1 MEYFDPREQVKI
13 WQRVHQSQPNVTD
26 GLQPMAASMQEN
38 GAIYSRLARQLQGR
52 GKELALQLREQQ
64 LVAVRCLKGVHRMVT
79 GNMLQA
85 GCGEPTVESTEAA
98 LRKAYG
104 QTLKTV
110 TFCESRSA
118 DREYGAVFEAV
129 GVRQREQCR
138 LLAELMGLL
147 QV

>member
-13 WQRVHQSQPNVTD
+13 WQRVHQTQPNVTE

-38 GAIYSRLARQLQGR
+38 AAVYSRLARQLQGR
-52 GKELALQLREQQ
+52 GRELAAHLREQQ
-64 LVAVRCLKGVHRMVT
+64 LSAVRCLKGVHRMVA
-79 GNMLQA
+79 GGVLQV
-85 GCGEPTVESTEAA
+85 GSGEPTVESAEAA

-104 QTLKTV
+104 QTLKTI

-118 DREYGAVFEAV
+118 DREYGAVFEAL

-138 LLAELMGLL
+138 LLAELMGML

>member
-13 WQRVHQSQPNVTD
+13 WQRVHQTQPNVIEN
-26 GLQPMAASMQEN
+26 LQPMVAIMQEN
-38 GAIYSRLARQLQGR
+38 AAVYSHLARQLQGR
-52 GKELALQLREQQ
+52 GRELAMHLHEQQ
-64 LVAVRCLKGVHRMVT
+64 LAAVRCLKGVHRLVA
-79 GNMLQA
+79 GSVLQVGSSGA
-85 GCGEPTVESTEAA
+85 TMESSEAA

-118 DREYGAVFEAV
+118 DREYGAVFEAL

>member
-13 WQRVHQSQPNVTD
+13 WQRVHQPQPNVIEN
-26 GLQPMAASMQEN
+26 LQPMAASMQEN
-38 GAIYSRLARQLQGR
+38 VALYSRLARQLQGR

-64 LVAVRCLKGVHRMVT
+64 LSAVRCLKGVHRMVA
-79 GNMLQA
+79 GSVLQV
-85 GCGEPTVESTEAA
+85 GSGEPAACSAEAA

-118 DREYGAVFEAV
+118 DREYGAVFEAL